1 MTTNISIYRDVIAE
15 ESLRYWKKGG
25 KKNGARN
32 LQIWDLFISLIDG
45 CVLLCQLLLAMRFQ
59 GICTFSYTQGAR
71 NSIESQPKYYSI
83 RRLLASSRSSN
94 KLLIPI
100 EEARAKPIPPRICW
114 YILQFLG
121 FEFDFS
127 TRVFFFLFVHGL
139 DIDSQ
144 RNFRFASRVPSRV
157 SLEDDSRI
165 VDFIALST
173 FTARRR
179 SRGPQEVTNLLLD
192 VKGRE
197 VCSSPSSVITIQSK
211 NKIPV
216 ALSSSFT
223 ALSWSTVKLR
233 WSISFFFK
241 GHNTCSFGWL
251 IFLHYRKIE
260 RGKKWKSSTRSK
272 VEINLRLLVESKS
285 CSLDR
290 SISSLPRE
298 NEM

>member
-1 MTTNISIYRDVIAE
+1 M
-15 ESLRYWKKGG
+15 
-25 KKNGARN
+25 
-32 LQIWDLFISLIDG
+32 
-45 CVLLCQLLLAMRFQ
+45 LLCQLLLATRFQ

-94 KLLIPI
+94 KLLIPLKKL
-100 EEARAKPIPPRICW
+100 ARNQSLHESAD
-114 YILQFLG
+114 ILQFLG
-121 FEFDFS
+121 LEFDFS

-211 NKIPV
+211 NKILV

-223 ALSWSTVKLR
+223 ALS
-233 WSISFFFK
+233 
-241 GHNTCSFGWL
+241 
-251 IFLHYRKIE
+251 
-260 RGKKWKSSTRSK
+260 
-272 VEINLRLLVESKS
+272 
-285 CSLDR
+285 
-290 SISSLPRE
+290 
-298 NEM
+298 